1 MADYVINEKYRE
13 KKTTVPE
20 ESKEILKLAVNL
32 IKTKMWEQEFKE
44 EACSS
49 VGDIVNLNWSPPLM
63 HLFLKGLI
71 YSKLK
76 QESLAQCIVKTVKK
90 DTIPPL
96 LFGLRVD
103 LDQTSGS
110 KWLLKHLSRLGL
122 SISPEEVTLYRQSV
136 LGTSTTLS
144 TTLQNVPFIQWSTNN
159 VDDNLAT
166 LDGKRTFHGMGIVAA
181 VTPSGSFSQ
190 FT

>member
-44 EACSS
+44 EAYSS

-76 QESLAQCIVKTVKK
+76 HESLAQCIVKTVKK

-110 KWLLKHLSRLGL
+110 KWLL
-122 SISPEEVTLYRQSV
+122 SPEEVTLYRQSV